1 MYAELRIAKGL
12 LSQWKKINLQI
23 YNSQDLTSKF
33 RNLLTWNG
41 VCGVVAVRQVD
52 LSGEV
57 FDLSAGVRLAA
68 GWKQKERDKE

>member
-12 LSQWKKINLQI
+12 LSQWKKINLQT

-41 VCGVVAVRQVD
+41 VCGVVAVRQVE

-57 FDLSAGVRLAA
+57 VDLKAGVRLST
-68 GWKQKERDKE
+68 G